1 MSVPYDNIVN
11 VSIGIAPTPVALPG
25 FGNLLFLANNPSDA
39 LGVDI
44 DETNRVQTFGSL
56 PEVVAAFPASGNAG
70 NLEVVAAATAYYAQV
85 PTPLTFMV
93 GAVLNVP
100 HEGSLESTAHSD
112 LATFKAI
119 SSGGFSIEVDG
130 GVAAALTPIDF
141 SNVTSL
147 AGVAQLINAQFITD
161 TLGATCIYL
170 DGKFKIVSNTTGA
183 TSAILP
189 LTVDVGG
196 LAAALGLLSTSDP
209 APVAIAGVA
218 AETPLIGLQQCDLF
232 DSTFNE
238 VITDKMWRDSAH
250 ALAVSDY
257 CQATKRIFGN
267 TTNDANC
274 LGISTAPTTIAGQID
289 AKSNGNTVQS
299 YSAVA
304 AEYPSASVLGRINTV
319 NYQGTNTTLT
329 LMFKKLPTITVA
341 DLNSTQKKALESI
354 NVNSFLKVGAT
365 SLYSDGRMAGG
376 GWLDTVHGVAWLEKQ
391 IQLNV
396 FNLLYASTTKIPY
409 TDAGIALVVQQVD
422 LALQQAIRNGLVAAG
437 NDSEGNYI
445 PAGYEIYSVPVT
457 QVSASDKGNRIYN
470 GITFKAVG
478 AGAIH
483 GSTITG
489 SFSE

>member
-1 MSVPYDNIVN
+1 MSVSYDNIVN

-25 FGNLLFLANNPSDA
+25 FGNLLFLADA
-39 LGVDI
+39 PAGV
-44 DETNRVQTFGSL
+44 TVANRVQTFNSL
-56 PEVVAAFPASGNAG
+56 EEVLSAFPSETEIIAG
-70 NLEVVAAATAYYAQV
+70 ATAYFAQV
-85 PTPLTFMV
+85 PTPLVFMV
-93 GAVLNVP
+93 GARLDEATSGTLTSV
-100 HEGSLESTAHSD
+100 AHSD
-112 LATFKAI
+112 LSVFQAI
-119 SSGGFSIEVDG
+119 ASGGFSIDVDG
-130 GVAAALTPIDF
+130 GGAAALTPIDF
-141 SNVTSL
+141 SSASSL
-147 AGVAQLINAQFITD
+147 TGVAQLINAGLVTD
-161 TLGATCIYL
+161 VIGATCVYL
-170 DGKFKIVSNTTGA
+170 DGAFVLESDTTGA
-183 TSAILP
+183 ASAVAA

-196 LAAALGLLSTSDP
+196 LAAALGLD
-209 APVAIAGVA
+209 VAAVPTQTDGLA
-218 AETPLIGLQQCDLF
+218 AETPLVGLQQCALF

-238 VITDKMWRDSAH
+238 VITDKTWRDSAD
-250 ALAVSDY
+250 AIAVSDF
-257 CQATKRIFGN
+257 CQGTKRIFGN

-274 LGISTAPTTIAGQID
+274 LSLAAAPATTAGAID
-289 AKSNGNTVQS
+289 AKSNGKTITS
-299 YSAVA
+299 YSANVN
-304 AEYPSASVLGRINTV
+304 EYPSASVLGRINTV

-329 LMFKKLPTITVA
+329 LMFKILPTITVA

-376 GWLDTVHGVAWLEKQ
+376 GWLDTVHGVSWLEKQ

-396 FNLLYASTTKIPY
+396 FNLLYTSTTKIPY

-422 LALQQAIRNGLVAAG
+422 LALKQAVRNGLVAAG
-437 NDSEGNYI
+437 NDSDGNYI

-457 QVSASDKGNRIYN
+457 EVSASDKGNRIYN

>member
-25 FGNLLFLANNPSDA
+25 FGNLLFLANAPSDS

-44 DETNRVQTFGSL
+44 DETNRVQTFSSL
-56 PEVVAAFPASGNAG
+56 PEVIAAFPASGNAG
-70 NLEVVAAATAYYAQV
+70 NLQVTAAATAYYAQV

-93 GAVLNVP
+93 GAVLPVA
-100 HEGSLESTAHSD
+100 HAGYLESTEHST
-112 LATFKAI
+112 LAVIQAI
-119 SSGGFSIEVDG
+119 TSGGFSIEVDG
-130 GVAAALTPIDF
+130 AVADVLTPIDF
-141 SNVTSL
+141 TNVTSL
-147 AGVAQLINAQFITD
+147 AGVAQLINAGFTSDVI
-161 TLGATCIYL
+161 GATCIY
-170 DGKFKIVSNTTGA
+170 DEGKFKITSNTTGA
-183 TSAILP
+183 ASTIDP

-196 LAAALGLLSTSDP
+196 LADALGLLSTSSP
-209 APVAIAGVA
+209 APVAVTGVA
-218 AETPLIGLQQCDLF
+218 SETPLIGLQQCGLF
-232 DSTFNE
+232 DSSFNE
-238 VITDKMWRDSAH
+238 VITDKVWRDSAN
-250 ALAVSDY
+250 AVAISDY

-274 LGISTAPTTIAGQID
+274 LGIATAPTTVAGQID
-289 AKSNGNTVQS
+289 AKSNGNTITS
-299 YSAVA
+299 YSPIST
-304 AEYPSASVLGRINTV
+304 EYPSASVLGRINTV
-319 NYQGTNTTLT
+319 NYQGTNTTIT
-329 LMFKKLPTITVA
+329 LMFKKLPTITVV
-341 DLNSTQKKALESI
+341 DLNTTQKKALESI
-354 NVNSFLKVGAT
+354 NVNSFLKVGST

-422 LALQQAIRNGLVAAG
+422 IALQQAVRNGLVAAG
-437 NDSEGNYI
+437 NDSEGNYLPI
-445 PAGYEIYSVPVT
+445 GYEIYTVPVT
-457 QVSASDKGNRIYN
+457 SVSASDKGNRLYS